1 MFQQS
6 ISEKIKNVHL
16 LNKEDLQFFYDLKNK
31 YPYAEIFQL
40 IHLQLIKKNDPLSF
54 EEELGN
60 VAYKI
65 RDRNKLVNLLQE
77 PEISLIEEEYESLI
91 HTQTLEVVEIQEE
104 IVTKLE
110 NKQSEISIPIE
121 EIDVTEHIDVDTRNL
136 DTQIAAEA
144 FSTIFSKDFEPTIQ
158 FQLEDDLVEEDN
170 STHTPEKEEIIP
182 KVETVLTT
190 DHYHSQKSFTS
201 WLKSSK
207 KEEKLDKNQLI
218 DTIIATNPT
227 ISRPKKEFYS
237 PSKQAIK
244 SVDDDKLVYTETLAK
259 ILEMQGNFSK
269 AISAYEQLS
278 LTIPEKKTYFAKKIK
293 ELNEKL
299 NSK

>member
-1 MFQQS
+1 MFQQT
-6 ISEKIKNVHL
+6 ISEKIKNVNL
-16 LNKEDLQFFYDLKNK
+16 LQKEDLPLFRELKNK

-40 IHLQLIKKNDPLSF
+40 IHLQLIKKYDPISF
-54 EEELGN
+54 EEELGS

-65 RDRNKLVNLLQE
+65 RDRYKLVDLLQE
-77 PEISLIEEEYESLI
+77 PEILVIEEENETPI
-91 HTQTLEVVEIQEE
+91 HSQTKEVVEIQEE
-104 IVTKLE
+104 IVTELE
-110 NKQSEISIPIE
+110 NKQSEIPTPVE
-121 EIDVTEHIDVDTRNL
+121 EIDVTEHIDVDTTNL

-158 FQLEDDLVEEDN
+158 FKLEDDLVEENN
-170 STHTPEKEEIIP
+170 SNHTPEKEELNTN
-182 KVETVLTT
+182 VETVITT
-190 DHYHSQKSFTS
+190 DHSQKSFTS

-244 SVDDDKLVYTETLAK
+244 SVDDDQLVYTETLAK

-278 LTIPEKKTYFAKKIK
+278 LTIPEKKTFFVQKIK

-299 NSK
+299 NTK

>member
-1 MFQQS
+1 MFQQA
-6 ISEKIKNVHL
+6 INEKIKNVNL
-16 LNKEDLQFFYDLKNK
+16 LQKEDLPLFRELKNK
-31 YPYAEIFQL
+31 YSYTEIFHL
-40 IHLQLIKKNDPLSF
+40 IHLQLIKKYDPISF
-54 EEELGN
+54 EEELGS

-65 RDRNKLVNLLQE
+65 RDRYKLVDLLQE
-77 PEISLIEEEYESLI
+77 PEISVIEEEYETPILAKTI
-91 HTQTLEVVEIQEE
+91 EVVEIQEE
-104 IVTKLE
+104 IVTELE
-110 NKQSEISIPIE
+110 NKQSEIPIPVE
-121 EIDVTEHIDVDTRNL
+121 EIDVTEHIDVDTTNL
-136 DTQIAAEA
+136 NTQIAAEA

-170 STHTPEKEEIIP
+170 STHTPKKEE
-182 KVETVLTT
+182 TVITT
-190 DHYHSQKSFTS
+190 DNSQKSFIS

-244 SVDDDKLVYTETLAK
+244 SVDDEKLVYTETLAK

-278 LTIPEKKTYFAKKIK
+278 LTIPEKKTFFVQKIK
-293 ELNEKL
+293 DLNDKL

>member
-65 RDRNKLVNLLQE
+65 RDRNKLVDLLQE
-77 PEISLIEEEYESLI
+77 PEISLIEEGYETPI

-104 IVTKLE
+104 IVTELE

-170 STHTPEKEEIIP
+170 STHTPEKEGIIP

-190 DHYHSQKSFTS
+190 DHSQKSFTS

>member
-65 RDRNKLVNLLQE
+65 RDRNKLVDLLQE
-77 PEISLIEEEYESLI
+77 PEISLIEEEYETPI

-104 IVTKLE
+104 IVTELE

-144 FSTIFSKDFEPTIQ
+144 FSTIFSIDFEPTIQ
-158 FQLEDDLVEEDN
+158 HQIEDETIEE
-170 STHTPEKEEIIP
+170 SEILQKTKFEKQNN
-182 KVETVLTT
+182 KVELEKTSVEK
-190 DHYHSQKSFTS
+190 SQKTFIN
-201 WLKSSK
+201 WLKTIK
-207 KEEKLDKNQLI
+207 KEEKLDTTQII

-227 ISRPKKEFYS
+227 ISRPKKEFYN
-237 PSKQAIK
+237 PNKQAIK
-244 SVDDDKLVYTETLAK
+244 SVDDEQLVYTETLAK

>member
-6 ISEKIKNVHL
+6 ISKKIQNVNL

-65 RDRNKLVNLLQE
+65 RDRNKLIEILEANEIFNFNEKIETENLKQK
-77 PEISLIEEEYESLI
+77 
-91 HTQTLEVVEIQEE
+91 EIQENQKE
-104 IVTKLE
+104 ILSTKFDEDSTKE
-110 NKQSEISIPIE
+110 NEIKT
-121 EIDVTEHIDVDTRNL
+121 TELN
-136 DTQIAAEA
+136 TQIAAEA
-144 FSTIFSKDFEPTIQ
+144 FSTIFSIDFEPTIQ
-158 FQLEDDLVEEDN
+158 YQIEDETIEE
-170 STHTPEKEEIIP
+170 SKILQKTTFEKQNI
-182 KVETVLTT
+182 KVELEKKTAEK
-190 DHYHSQKSFTS
+190 SQKTFIN
-201 WLKSSK
+201 WLKTIK
-207 KEEKLDKNQLI
+207 KEEKLDTNKII
-218 DTIIATNPT
+218 DTIITTNPT
-227 ISRPKKEFYS
+227 ISRPKKEFYN
-237 PSKQAIK
+237 PNKQALK
-244 SVDDDKLVYTETLAK
+244 SVDDEQLVYTETLAK
-259 ILEMQGNFSK
+259 ILEIQGNFSK

-278 LTIPEKKTYFAKKIK
+278 LTIPEKKTYFAKRIK